1 MFHFLLASVA
11 VRNPLKSS
19 AYSLCS
25 REEMWPVMVHRIE
38 KQVSAISRMWWPAG
52 GGGDGFFW
60 CPPRAG
66 VRSGMVK
73 MFLSYSHPVPIYW
86 LETEGF
92 PWASFCSG
100 AVGISR
106 LGTSPEHRPR
116 YKNGKN
122 KNKNSVLGSSWV
134 LRSTASPFIFLQLS
148 ESQSVALWIFSRRFC
163 CNLQEV

>member
-73 MFLSYSHPVPIYW
+73 MFLSYRVTPFPSIGWRQKAFLGPPFALVLLAFPDWEPLQSTGQDIKMAKTKTRTQYW
-86 LETEGF
+86 VGLEF
-92 PWASFCSG
+92 
-100 AVGISR
+100 
-106 LGTSPEHRPR
+106 
-116 YKNGKN
+116 
-122 KNKNSVLGSSWV
+122 
-134 LRSTASPFIFLQLS
+134 
-148 ESQSVALWIFSRRFC
+148 
-163 CNLQEV
+163 